1 MQVIDRIASPVSAT
15 RPLAAARGV
24 LRMLGRLIR
33 RIRPES
39 DAISLPAV
47 SAEWLG
53 EHEAE
58 SAKHG
63 KRS

>member
-1 MQVIDRIASPVSAT
+1 MHLIDRIAPPVSAT
-15 RPLAAARGV
+15 RPLAAARSV
-24 LRMLGRLIR
+24 LRMLARVIR
-33 RIRPES
+33 RIRREN